1 MTTEIQQYK
10 NCTVLKNNND
20 YQILW
25 SRGKEVLNFPIS
37 QELAERVSKSEKD
50 SLEVMS
56 YCEHHRWPKKD
67 ELEDYNQS
75 DTIVHRG
82 NGFIVYETNGY
93 YEISFFKE
101 IGGAMGPEVR
111 YPITKELMEKAFQS
125 SRGAYEVMIYAETG
139 HWPLSKQDDIDR
151 NYIRNHPET
160 MLPNIEDQPELFDV
174 VEFKSLVKKAIVSE
188 LEPSELDAI
197 GVVDSHLELLLV
209 DPIGWEEEIEAVH
222 LEILQEKLNNY
233 IYFLESKQYVNRYG
247 DSFDKK
253 IIYITFQYSPSDNG
267 LAFLAAVQKVLQ
279 PTDMSLKVELPE

>member
-10 NCTVLKNNND
+10 NCTILKNNND

-50 SLEVMS
+50 SLEVMF
-56 YCEHHRWPKKD
+56 YCEHHSWPKAD

-82 NGFIVYETNGY
+82 NGFIVYETDGY

-111 YPITKELMEKAFQS
+111 YPITKELMDKAFES

-139 HWPLSKQDDIDR
+139 HWPLKQDDIDR
-151 NYIRNHPET
+151 NYIRNHPEAV
-160 MLPNIEDQPELFDV
+160 LLNIEDKRELFDV
-174 VEFKSLVKKAIVSE
+174 KEFKSLVQKAISSK
-188 LEPSELDAI
+188 LKPTELDAI
-197 GVVDSHLELLLV
+197 GTVDNHLELLLV
-209 DPIGWEEEIEAVH
+209 DPLEWQEEIEAVH
-222 LEILQEKLNNY
+222 LELLQEKMNNY
-233 IYFLESKQYVNRYG
+233 IYFLESKQYVARYG
-247 DSFDKK
+247 DKFDKK
-253 IIYITFQYSPSDNG
+253 VIHITFQYSPSDNG

-279 PTDMSLKVELPE
+279 LTDMSLKIELPE

>member
-10 NCTVLKNNND
+10 NCTLLKNNND

-50 SLEVMS
+50 SLEVMF

-82 NGFIVYETNGY
+82 NGFIVYETDGY

-111 YPITKELMEKAFQS
+111 YPITKELMDKAFES

-139 HWPLSKQDDIDR
+139 HWPI
-151 NYIRNHPET
+151 
-160 MLPNIEDQPELFDV
+160 
-174 VEFKSLVKKAIVSE
+174 
-188 LEPSELDAI
+188 
-197 GVVDSHLELLLV
+197 
-209 DPIGWEEEIEAVH
+209 
-222 LEILQEKLNNY
+222 
-233 IYFLESKQYVNRYG
+233 
-247 DSFDKK
+247 
-253 IIYITFQYSPSDNG
+253 SD
-267 LAFLAAVQKVLQ
+267 
-279 PTDMSLKVELPE
+279 